1 MRRAQANIDRKRESL
16 LVALDGNLAELANR
30 FGTASAQ
37 GSPGDYVRLHR
48 LGSDVIDASGGL
60 PGSLIDEAAHA
71 LCALADR
78 GATLGRWD
86 AEAVAAHV
94 MVLRLL
100 RNGDLEMVTP
110 QRESLVDGL
119 RKISAKRFGTPTVL

>member
-1 MRRAQANIDRKRESL
+1 
-16 LVALDGNLAELANR
+16 
-30 FGTASAQ
+30 
-37 GSPGDYVRLHR
+37 
-48 LGSDVIDASGGL
+48 
-60 PGSLIDEAAHA
+60 
-71 LCALADR
+71 
-78 GATLGRWD
+78 
-86 AEAVAAHV
+86 